1 LDGKES
7 VIAQMKLNKEHQESQ
22 IRQLKDH
29 IGYTGDAHRDK
40 EMKDLQRQF
49 EEIKKNMQEY
59 IKLLDSKDQQI
70 AKLNHEV
77 KLVHD
82 REHQRFG

>member
-1 LDGKES
+1 
-7 VIAQMKLNKEHQESQ
+7 
-22 IRQLKDH
+22 
-29 IGYTGDAHRDK
+29 
-40 EMKDLQRQF
+40 MKDLQRQF

-59 IKLLDSKDQQI
+59 IKLLDSKDKQI